1 MIDIGQWAAFALASI
16 LIELTP
22 GPNMT
27 WLAIVAVSEGRKA
40 GYTAVLGVGLGLA
53 LVGAAGALGATAL
66 IEASD
71 LAYQILRW
79 AGVAFLL
86 YLAWDG
92 WRGAGS
98 IETETSRGG
107 PNRFLRGLL
116 TNVLNPKAAAF
127 YVTVLP
133 TFVAESRP
141 VAVQTAILTLT
152 YVVVATA
159 IHAGIVTAAGSLK
172 PVLTDPRRERLVR
185 RALSLLLAA
194 VAIWFAIKTAR

>member
-1 MIDIGQWAAFALASI
+1 MIEPGQWAAFALASI

-27 WLAIVAVSEGRKA
+27 WLAIVAVSEGRRA
-40 GYTAVLGVGLGLA
+40 GYTAVVGVALGLA
-53 LVGAAGALGATAL
+53 LIGAAGALGATAL

-71 LAYQILRW
+71 LVYGILRW

-86 YLAWDG
+86 WLAWDG
-92 WRGAGS
+92 WRDAGAA
-98 IETETSRGG
+98 ELHDDRPDHTH
-107 PNRFLRGLL
+107 FLRGLL

-133 TFVAESRP
+133 AFVSDTRP
-141 VAVQTAILTLT
+141 VAVQTAILTIT
-152 YVVVATA
+152 YVAVATA

-172 PVLTDPRRERLVR
+172 PLLADPERERALR
-185 RALSLLLAA
+185 RVLSLLLAA